1 MPGNKAPAEFCLYDE
16 TFPTYEETLC
26 KSDTLSSRASSP
38 KAESTYWSS
47 TSESSESPEGSII
60 SDMEN
65 EAERIANE
73 LDNMKITEIQAEE
86 MMKEGAD
93 MRHVLQTAYKLKPK
107 IGKKYKK
114 GTKLSGQAVMTLLN
128 FESYD
133 EKAAEIDQKQRM
145 ARAWAQYE
153 RSLNKKGTWRPP
165 PGFET
170 LDDIIAKKI
179 NEEPG
184 MPEYMVAYANGTNT
198 LSLASDPMTL
208 HDITVSCVSDTCRVF
223 LQQMKNPTYVGLKNL
238 EDELMTTYN
247 LEPEKSLLRPI
258 AQGSVLA
265 VHSDDKWYRC
275 QVVSYK
281 SEDDTCEIKFVDH
294 GGYTTVPASDLRQL
308 KQDFLRLPFQAV
320 EVYLAHV
327 EPAKEEV
334 HKDITAEVLFH
345 GNISVQLMGMA
356 DDGIPMIQAYYY
368 DGDYA
373 ELFSQEVI
381 NTCMVSVDTAKV
393 VQSLQ
398 ISEQQQTEIAI
409 LTETSQPINP
419 TQVAPNNPTI
429 LPAPMST
436 EGYCH
441 QPFVA
446 LANANRHIVPQVQQP
461 FAYLY
466 TDPNGFQQV
475 YYLAAPLYYPTG
487 PVMPQV
493 STGTPSELSFG
504 SFDAEEFQSLTSG
517 SASGSEAGDD
527 TYKQLPSVPKQE
539 DYENYY
545 ARFMVSQ

>member
-1 MPGNKAPAEFCLYDE
+1 MPGNKAPVEFCLYDE
-16 TFPTYEETLC
+16 TFPSYEETLC

-38 KAESTYWSS
+38 KSESTYWSS
-47 TSESSESPEGSII
+47 PSESSESPEGSII
-60 SDMEN
+60 SDIET

-93 MRHVLQTAYKLKPK
+93 MRHVLQTAYKMKPK
-107 IGKKYKK
+107 LGKKFKK
-114 GTKLSGQAVMTLLN
+114 GTKLTGQAVMSLLN

-133 EKAAEIDQKQRM
+133 EKASEVDQKQRM

-153 RSLNKKGTWRPP
+153 RSINKNGTSRAP
-165 PGFET
+165 PGFES

-179 NEEPG
+179 NEEQG

-198 LSLASDPMTL
+198 LSLAADPMTL

-223 LQQMKNPTYVGLKNL
+223 LQQMKNPTFEGLKNL
-238 EDELMTTYN
+238 EYELMTTYS
-247 LEPEKSLLRPI
+247 LEKSKPLLRPI
-258 AQGSVLA
+258 AQGSVLG
-265 VHSDDKWYRC
+265 VSSDDKWYRC
-275 QVVSYK
+275 QVVSYN
-281 SEDDTCEIKFVDH
+281 SAEDTCEIKFVDH

-308 KQDFLRLPFQAV
+308 KQDFLRLPFQAL

-327 EPAKEEV
+327 DTAKEEV
-334 HKDITAEVLFH
+334 HKDIAAEVLFH

-393 VQSLQ
+393 VNSLR
-398 ISEQQQTEIAI
+398 ISEHTEININTSASQ
-409 LTETSQPINP
+409 LTNP
-419 TQVAPNNPTI
+419 TLVAPNNP
-429 LPAPMST
+429 PMLSQPLST
-436 EGYCH
+436 GDYCH
-441 QPFVA
+441 QPYVA
-446 LANANRHIVPQVQQP
+446 LANSNRQVVPQP
-461 FAYLY
+461 LAYIF

-475 YYLAAPLYYPTG
+475 YYLAAPMMYPNG
-487 PVMPQV
+487 PVLPQA

-504 SFDAEEFQSLTSG
+504 SFDAEEFQSLTNG
-517 SASGSEAGDD
+517 STSGSEAGDEAHRQ
-527 TYKQLPSVPKQE
+527 KQSSQPKQE
-539 DYENYY
+539 DYEHYY
-545 ARFMVSQ
+545 GRFMVSH